1 LLSLY
6 ANQDIPWKRKIGMKP
21 NGQPLYA
28 DPQPV
33 KGRFEYTRRF
43 IRSAQG
49 EKVVSEASVM
59 TRAPVNPDD
68 ILVWD
73 GRDWPVLAVAIIYG
87 LMGKELHREVSL

>member
-1 LLSLY
+1 
-6 ANQDIPWKRKIGMKP
+6 MKP